1 MADADGLRC
10 FGADDPLY
18 RAYHDDEWGRPSA
31 TSAGCTSGSR
41 WRRFSPGWRGSRS
54 CASATTS
61 APRSPDFEPE
71 AVAAFDDDDVA
82 RLMADAGI
90 VRNRLKVDATINNAR
105 AVLGL
110 RDAGTSLPELV
121 WSHRPDP
128 AAGAGRLGRCPGAHA
143 GVHGAGQGAQARGLP
158 VRRADHGVCRDAG
171 LRAGQRP
178 PRGVRR
184 TGGDR
189 GRAGRRLTA
198 CGWALDARLLDRGAG
213 VDTVEVERCHRG
225 GFTQRRHVR

>member
-18 RAYHDDEWGRPSA
+18 RAYHDDEWGRPVSDERGLYERISLEA
-31 TSAGCTSGSR
+31 FQSGLAWITILRKRDNFRAAFAG
-41 WRRFSPGWRGSRS
+41 
-54 CASATTS
+54 
-61 APRSPDFEPE
+61 FEPE
-71 AVAAFDDDDVA
+71 TVAAFGEDDVA

-128 AAGAGRLGRCPGAHA
+128 ERGAPAGWGDVPALTPESTALAKALKREGFRFVGPTTAYAAMQACGLVNDHLAGCVARAA
-143 GVHGAGQGAQARGLP
+143 TEAAQA
-158 VRRADHGVCRDAG
+158 
-171 LRAGQRP
+171 
-178 PRGVRR
+178 
-184 TGGDR
+184 TG
-189 GRAGRRLTA
+189 
-198 CGWALDARLLDRGAG
+198 
-213 VDTVEVERCHRG
+213 
-225 GFTQRRHVR
+225 